1 MRSSLGSSVLPTG
14 FRSSSR
20 SRLLPACHGRSPMES
35 ARGLPCSVMTSAS
48 YCIPPRCSG
57 GSSTGGC
64 TAATGLDAD
73 LVAGALDHGIGA
85 QLLAVDADVFR
96 FRHML
101 TREAVAAE
109 LLPPRRVT
117 LAARALA
124 ALQAA
129 HPGLPGEAGDLA
141 ANLALHQRPEPG
153 RWPAVRVWPV
163 CARPGR
169 ARHLHRYATPRR
181 GAAQ

>member
-20 SRLLPACHGRSPMES
+20 SRLLPA
-35 ARGLPCSVMTSAS
+35 
-48 YCIPPRCSG
+48 
-57 GSSTGGC
+57 
-64 TAATGLDAD
+64 AAGLDAG
-73 LVAGALDHGIGA
+73 LVAVALEHGVGA

-124 ALQAA
+124 ALEAA

-141 ANLALHQRPEPG
+141 ANLALQAGDQDQAGGLLFASG
-153 RWPAVRVWPV
+153 RSALDRAHSPPPSIR
-163 CARPGR
+163 CAAPWSCSVTVSSVPKRNCSLSR
-169 ARHLHRYATPRR
+169 AWR
-181 GAAQ
+181 